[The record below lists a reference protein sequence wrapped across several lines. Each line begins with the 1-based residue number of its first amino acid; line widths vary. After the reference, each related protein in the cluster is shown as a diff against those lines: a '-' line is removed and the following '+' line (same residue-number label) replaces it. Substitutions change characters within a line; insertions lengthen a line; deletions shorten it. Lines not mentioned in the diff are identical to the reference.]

1 MSTSREYWTKA
12 DEDRLIT
19 MAAQGKT
26 DRQIADALRRTTRA
40 ISHRRVLLG
49 IKKTEKTEQT
59 EPNKSGVSG
68 LFDGTKGA
76 EESRATERE
85 AEEPEDDTGDGST
98 ELEREIRFQ
107 ITLTDALSNELKA
120 YREQVEDNLATVM
133 ERTNELSKDT
143 TLMRDAAHG
152 LTKEV
157 NTFMDRLYIV
167 ELWLSQSRFYRL
179 THSFRR
185 FAEAHRED

>member
-1 MSTSREYWTKA
+1 MTKQLWTKEE
-12 DEDRLIT
+12 EDRLIM

-26 DRQIADALRRTTRA
+26 NRQIADALRRTECA
-40 ISHRRVLLG
+40 VAHKYAKLG
-49 IKKTEKTEQT
+49 IKKR
-59 EPNKSGVSG
+59 EP
-68 LFDGTKGA
+68 
-76 EESRATERE
+76 EELK

-107 ITLTDALSNELKA
+107 ASVIDALSNDLKA

-133 ERTNELSKDT
+133 ERANELSKDAT
-143 TLMRDAAHG
+143 QMRDAAHG

-157 NTFMDRLYIV
+157 SAFADRLYIV

-179 THSFRR
+179 THSFRK

>member
-1 MSTSREYWTKA
+1 MTKQLWTKEE
-12 DEDRLIT
+12 EDRLIM

-26 DRQIADALRRTTRA
+26 NRQIADALRRTERA
-40 ISHRRVLLG
+40 VAHKYAKLG
-49 IKKTEKTEQT
+49 IKKR
-59 EPNKSGVSG
+59 EP
-68 LFDGTKGA
+68 
-76 EESRATERE
+76 EELK

-98 ELEREIRFQ
+98 ELERELRFQ
-107 ITLTDALSNELKA
+107 IALTDAVSNEFRV
-120 YREQVEDNLATVM
+120 YREQVEGNLATVL
-133 ERTNELSKDT
+133 ERTNELSKDA

-157 NTFMDRLYIV
+157 NTFTDRLYIV

>member
-1 MSTSREYWTKA
+1 MTKQLWTKEE
-12 DEDRLIT
+12 EDRLVM

-26 DRQIADALRRTTRA
+26 NRQIADALRRTERA
-40 ISHRRVLLG
+40 VAHKYAKLG
-49 IKKTEKTEQT
+49 IKKR
-59 EPNKSGVSG
+59 EP
-68 LFDGTKGA
+68 
-76 EESRATERE
+76 EELK

-98 ELEREIRFQ
+98 ELERELRFQ
-107 ITLTDALSNELKA
+107 IALTDTVSNEFKA
-120 YREQVEDNLATVM
+120 YREQVESNLVTVL
-133 ERTNELSKDT
+133 ERTNELSKDA
-143 TLMRDAAHG
+143 TLTRDAVHG

-157 NTFMDRLYIV
+157 NAFTDRLYIV

>member
-1 MSTSREYWTKA
+1 MTKQLWTKEE
-12 DEDRLIT
+12 EDRLIM

-26 DRQIADALRRTTRA
+26 NKQIAAAIGRTERA
-40 ISHRRVLLG
+40 VAHKYAKLG
-49 IKKTEKTEQT
+49 IKKR
-59 EPNKSGVSG
+59 EP
-68 LFDGTKGA
+68 
-76 EESRATERE
+76 EELK

-107 ITLTDALSNELKA
+107 ASVIDTLSNDLKA
-120 YREQVEDNLATVM
+120 YREQIESNLATVL
-133 ERTNELSKDT
+133 ERTNELSKDA

-157 NTFMDRLYIV
+157 NAFADRLYIV